1 MEALHP
7 FGQQP
12 WLAGTELKAG
22 ARWQQGLLHVHFAL
36 NTPAETLVR
45 PLACGQIQRRD
56 GLWQS
61 TCFEAFFADPA
72 HEHYWEINLAP
83 NGDWN
88 LYALSDYRT
97 GLMPEARVSRLPF
110 SQSRNLKTPDDPSTL
125 ERLDLELILDLRGWI
140 GAEVPLELSATAVLE
155 HRNLGCSYWAWQHTG
170 SEADFH
176 RRDSFLPI

>member
-36 NTPAETLVR
+36 NTPADTLVR

-83 NGDWN
+83 NGHWN
-88 LYALSDYRT
+88 VYRLDRYRQGLQPEPQVSALTYSLHQSASDLQLR
-97 GLMPEARVSRLPF
+97 F
-110 SQSRNLKTPDDPSTL
+110 SLNLEPLIASI
-125 ERLDLELILDLRGWI
+125 ERLDLSL
-140 GAEVPLELSATAVLE
+140 TAVLE
-155 HRNLGCSYWAWQHTG
+155 HPEHGCSYWALHHAG
-170 SEADFH
+170 KEADFH
-176 RRDSFLPI
+176 RRDSFRSLVRTDA